1 MGADKD
7 DKRGWH
13 GALTLFGHAMTSIDP
28 TPLAPPPALP
38 VPPAHVARP
47 HSPAEDFYAIAI
59 GCAFIAM
66 GLMLLKQAKLVTGGM
81 AGIALLL
88 SYLIHLSPATLFLL
102 INIPFFLFAGRAM
115 GMAFGLKTLF
125 ANIAIMGVGLA
136 MPYAMEIARISPFF
150 AALFGGS
157 IIGFGILAIAR
168 HGAGVGGVGV
178 VALILQKSRGW
189 NAGRTQ
195 MACDVLILLASLP
208 ILNAERFGLSVLS
221 AAAINAVLFVNHR
234 PGRYIGH

>member
-1 MGADKD
+1 M
-7 DKRGWH
+7 
-13 GALTLFGHAMTSIDP
+13 SQP
-28 TPLAPPPALP
+28 TPPP
-38 VPPAHVARP
+38 RP
-47 HSPAEDFYAIAI
+47 HSLAEDGYAIAI

-66 GLMLLKQAKLVTGGM
+66 GLMLLKQANLVTGGM
-81 AGIALLL
+81 AGIALLI
-88 SYLIHLSPATLFLL
+88 SYVTHWSPGALFLI
-102 INIPFFLFAGRAM
+102 INLPFFAFAGRAM
-115 GMAFGLKTLF
+115 GAAFALKTLF
-125 ANIAIMGVGLA
+125 ANVAIMAVGFVLPA
-136 MPYAMEIARISPFF
+136 ALEIARVSPLF

-195 MACDVLILLASLP
+195 MLCDILILLASLP
-208 ILNAERFGLSVLS
+208 MLTIERFGLSIAS
-221 AAAINAVLFVNHR
+221 AAAMNAVLMVNHR

>member
-1 MGADKD
+1 MPPV
-7 DKRGWH
+7 
-13 GALTLFGHAMTSIDP
+13 IP
-28 TPLAPPPALP
+28 TQQTT
-38 VPPAHVARP
+38 ARP
-47 HSPAEDFYAIAI
+47 HSLAEDGYAIAI

-66 GLMLLKQAKLVTGGM
+66 GLMLLKAANLVTGGM

-88 SYLIHLSPATLFLL
+88 SYLIPWSPAALFLL

-125 ANIAIMGVGLA
+125 ANVAIMGVGLA
-136 MPYAMEIARISPFF
+136 MPTALQIARVSPFF

-178 VALILQKSRGW
+178 VALILQRRRGW

-195 MACDVLILLASLP
+195 MLCDIAILLGSLP
-208 ILNAERFGLSVLS
+208 LLSFERFGLSVLS
-221 AAAINAVLFVNHR
+221 AAAMNMVLIVNHR

>member
-1 MGADKD
+1 MPPV
-7 DKRGWH
+7 
-13 GALTLFGHAMTSIDP
+13 IP
-28 TPLAPPPALP
+28 TQQTT
-38 VPPAHVARP
+38 ARP
-47 HSPAEDFYAIAI
+47 HSLAEDGYAIAI

-66 GLMLLKQAKLVTGGM
+66 GLMLLKAANLVTGGM

-88 SYLIHLSPATLFLL
+88 SYLIPWSPAALFLL
-102 INIPFFLFAGRAM
+102 INIPFFIFAGRAM

-125 ANIAIMGVGLA
+125 ANVAIMGVGLA
-136 MPYAMEIARISPFF
+136 MPTALQIARVSPFF

-178 VALILQKSRGW
+178 VTLILQRRRGW

-195 MACDVLILLASLP
+195 MLCDIMILLASLP
-208 ILNAERFGLSVLS
+208 VLSFERFGLSVLS
-221 AAAINAVLFVNHR
+221 AAAMNMVLIVNHR

>member
-1 MGADKD
+1 MTPGPFTPMTT
-7 DKRGWH
+7 
-13 GALTLFGHAMTSIDP
+13 TL
-28 TPLAPPPALP
+28 PPP
-38 VPPAHVARP
+38 ARP
-47 HSPAEDFYAIAI
+47 HSLAEDGYAIAI
-59 GCAFIAM
+59 GCAFIAL
-66 GLMLLKQAKLVTGGM
+66 GLVLLKAANLVTGGM

-88 SYLIHLSPATLFLL
+88 SYLVHWSPATLFLL

-115 GMAFGLKTLF
+115 GVAFGLKTLF
-125 ANIAIMGVGLA
+125 ANVAIMAVGLA
-136 MPYAMEIARISPFF
+136 MPAALQIARISPLF

-178 VALILQKSRGW
+178 VALILQRSRGW

-195 MACDVLILLASLP
+195 MQCDIVILLASLP
-208 ILNAERFGLSVLS
+208 VLNVERFGLSILS

>member
-1 MGADKD
+1 MPPA
-7 DKRGWH
+7 
-13 GALTLFGHAMTSIDP
+13 ATIP
-28 TPLAPPPALP
+28 IPPP
-38 VPPAHVARP
+38 RP
-47 HSPAEDFYAIAI
+47 HSLAEDGYAIAI

-66 GLMLLKQAKLVTGGM
+66 GLMLLKAANLVTGGM

-88 SYLIHLSPATLFLL
+88 SYLIHWSPAALFLL

-115 GMAFGLKTLF
+115 GVAFGLKTLF
-125 ANIAIMGVGLA
+125 ANIAIMGAGLA
-136 MPYAMEIARISPFF
+136 MPTALQIARISPLF

-178 VALILQKSRGW
+178 VALILQRARGW

-195 MACDVLILLASLP
+195 MLCDIAILLSSLP
-208 ILNAERFGLSVLS
+208 LLSFERFGLSVLS
-221 AAAINAVLFVNHR
+221 AAAMNAVLIVNHR

>member
-1 MGADKD
+1 
-7 DKRGWH
+7 
-13 GALTLFGHAMTSIDP
+13 MTP
-28 TPLAPPPALP
+28 APAFPAP
-38 VPPAHVARP
+38 RP
-47 HSPAEDFYAIAI
+47 HNLAEDGYAILL

-66 GLMLLKQAKLVTGGM
+66 GLMLLKQANLVTGGM

-88 SYLIHLSPATLFLL
+88 SYLIHWSPATLFLL

-115 GMAFGLKTLF
+115 GAAFGLKTLF
-125 ANIAIMGVGLA
+125 ANIAIMGLGTMMPLA
-136 MPYAMEIARISPFF
+136 LELARVSPLF

-168 HGAGVGGVGV
+168 HGAGVGGLGV
-178 VALILQKSRGW
+178 IALTLQKTRGW

-195 MACDVLILLASLP
+195 MIGDAIILAASLP
-208 ILNAERFGLSVLS
+208 LLSADRFALSVLS
-221 AAAINAVLFVNHR
+221 AAAINAVLIVNHR

>member
-1 MGADKD
+1 MPTARARSGGVFTPAV
-7 DKRGWH
+7 
-13 GALTLFGHAMTSIDP
+13 TLI
-28 TPLAPPPALP
+28 
-38 VPPAHVARP
+38 
-47 HSPAEDFYAIAI
+47 
-59 GCAFIAM
+59 
-66 GLMLLKQAKLVTGGM
+66 
-81 AGIALLL
+81 
-88 SYLIHLSPATLFLL
+88 
-102 INIPFFLFAGRAM
+102 
-115 GMAFGLKTLF
+115 FGLKTLF

>member
-1 MGADKD
+1 M
-7 DKRGWH
+7 
-13 GALTLFGHAMTSIDP
+13 P
-28 TPLAPPPALP
+28 PLLP
-38 VPPAHVARP
+38 SQPSSARP
-47 HSPAEDFYAIAI
+47 HSLTEDGYAIAI

-66 GLMLLKQAKLVTGGM
+66 GLMLLKQANLVTGGM

-88 SYLIHLSPATLFLL
+88 SYLIPWSPATLFIL

-115 GMAFGLKTLF
+115 GRAFGLKTLF
-125 ANIAIMGVGLA
+125 ANVAIMAMGLA
-136 MPYAMEIARISPFF
+136 MPLAMQVAKVSPLF

-195 MACDVLILLASLP
+195 MGCDIVILLGSLP
-208 ILNAERFGLSVLS
+208 LLSLDRFALSILS
-221 AAAINAVLFVNHR
+221 AAAMNAVLVVNHR
-234 PGRYIGH
+234 PGRYIGY

>member
-1 MGADKD
+1 MPPV
-7 DKRGWH
+7 
-13 GALTLFGHAMTSIDP
+13 IP
-28 TPLAPPPALP
+28 TQQTT
-38 VPPAHVARP
+38 ARP
-47 HSPAEDFYAIAI
+47 HSLAEDGYAIAI

-66 GLMLLKQAKLVTGGM
+66 GLMLLKAANLVTGGM

-88 SYLIHLSPATLFLL
+88 SYLIPWSPAALFLL
-102 INIPFFLFAGRAM
+102 INVPFFLFAGRAM

-125 ANIAIMGVGLA
+125 ANVAIMGVGLT
-136 MPYAMEIARISPFF
+136 MPAALDIAKVSPFF

-157 IIGFGILAIAR
+157 IIGFGILAITR

-178 VALILQKSRGW
+178 VALILQRRRGW

-195 MACDVLILLASLP
+195 MLCDMVILLASLP
-208 ILNAERFGLSVLS
+208 LLSIDRFGLSILS
-221 AAAINAVLFVNHR
+221 AAAMNAVLIVNHR

>member
-1 MGADKD
+1 MPPVIPAS
-7 DKRGWH
+7 
-13 GALTLFGHAMTSIDP
+13 T
-28 TPLAPPPALP
+28 APAPAP
-38 VPPAHVARP
+38 RP
-47 HSPAEDFYAIAI
+47 HSLAEDGYAIAI

-66 GLMLLKQAKLVTGGM
+66 GLMLLKQANLITGGI

-88 SYLIHLSPATLFLL
+88 SYLLPYQPATLFIV

-115 GMAFGLKTLF
+115 GVAFGLKTLF
-125 ANIAIMGVGLA
+125 TNFAIMAAGLM
-136 MPYAMEIARISPFF
+136 MPAALTLAKVSPLF

-195 MACDVLILLASLP
+195 MGADVIILLASLP
-208 ILNAERFGLSVLS
+208 VLNAERFGLSVLS
-221 AAAINAVLFVNHR
+221 AAAINAVLIVNHR
-234 PGRYIGH
+234 PGRYIGY

>member
-1 MGADKD
+1 MPPV
-7 DKRGWH
+7 
-13 GALTLFGHAMTSIDP
+13 IP
-28 TPLAPPPALP
+28 TQMPS
-38 VPPAHVARP
+38 ARP
-47 HSPAEDFYAIAI
+47 HSMAEDGYAIAI

-66 GLMLLKQAKLVTGGM
+66 GLMLLKAANLVTGGM

-88 SYLIHLSPATLFLL
+88 SYLIHWSPAALFLL
-102 INIPFFLFAGRAM
+102 INIPFFIFAGRAM
-115 GMAFGLKTLF
+115 GMGFGLKTLF
-125 ANIAIMGVGLA
+125 ANVAIMGVGLA
-136 MPYAMEIARISPFF
+136 MPAALQIARVSPLF

-178 VALILQKSRGW
+178 VALILQRRRGW

-195 MACDVLILLASLP
+195 MLCDIMILLASLP
-208 ILNAERFGLSVLS
+208 VLSFERFGLSVLS
-221 AAAINAVLFVNHR
+221 AAAMNMVLIVNHR

>member
-1 MGADKD
+1 MPPV
-7 DKRGWH
+7 
-13 GALTLFGHAMTSIDP
+13 IP
-28 TPLAPPPALP
+28 TQQPA
-38 VPPAHVARP
+38 ARP
-47 HSPAEDFYAIAI
+47 HSIAEDGYAIAI

-66 GLMLLKQAKLVTGGM
+66 GLMLLKAANLVTGGM

-88 SYLIHLSPATLFLL
+88 SYLIHWSPASLFLL

-125 ANIAIMGVGLA
+125 ANVAIMGVGLT
-136 MPYAMEIARISPFF
+136 MPAALQIARVSPLF

-178 VALILQKSRGW
+178 VALILQRRRGW

-195 MACDVLILLASLP
+195 MLCDIAILLGSLP
-208 ILNAERFGLSVLS
+208 LLSFERFGLSVLS
-221 AAAINAVLFVNHR
+221 AAAMNMVLIVNHR

>member
-1 MGADKD
+1 MP
-7 DKRGWH
+7 
-13 GALTLFGHAMTSIDP
+13 S
-28 TPLAPPPALP
+28 ALP
-38 VPPAHVARP
+38 DHIPHARP
-47 HSPAEDFYAIAI
+47 HSLAEDGYAIAI

-66 GLMLLKQAKLVTGGM
+66 GLMLLKAANLVTGGM

-88 SYLIHLSPATLFLL
+88 SYLIHWSPAVLFIL

-115 GMAFGLKTLF
+115 GLAFGLKTLF
-125 ANIAIMGVGLA
+125 ANVAIMGVGLA
-136 MPYAMEIARISPFF
+136 MPAALQIAKVNPVF

-178 VALILQKSRGW
+178 VALILQRSRGW

-195 MACDVLILLASLP
+195 LICDVVILMASLP
-208 ILNAERFGLSVLS
+208 VLTTGQFWLSVLS
-221 AAAINAVLFVNHR
+221 VVAMDGVLMVNHR

>member
-1 MGADKD
+1 MQKTKAQPPPPITSDPAPADP
-7 DKRGWH
+7 
-13 GALTLFGHAMTSIDP
+13 APPA
-28 TPLAPPPALP
+28 LAPPS
-38 VPPAHVARP
+38 P
-47 HSPAEDFYAIAI
+47 HSLGEDAYAVAI

-66 GLMLLKQAKLVTGGM
+66 GLTLLKQAGLVTGGM

-88 SYLIHLSPATLFLL
+88 SYILHLPPATLFIA
-102 INIPFFLFAGRAM
+102 INIPFFLIAGRSM

-125 ANIAIMGVGLA
+125 ANLAIMAMGLL
-136 MPYAMEIARISPFF
+136 MPGALRIASIHPLF

-178 VALILQKSRGW
+178 IALMLQRSRGW

-195 MACDVLILLASLP
+195 MVSDAVILLASLP
-208 ILNAERFGLSVLS
+208 LLDGPRFGLSVVS
-221 AAAINAVLFVNHR
+221 AVAINAVLMVNHR
-234 PGRYIGH
+234 PGRYVGY